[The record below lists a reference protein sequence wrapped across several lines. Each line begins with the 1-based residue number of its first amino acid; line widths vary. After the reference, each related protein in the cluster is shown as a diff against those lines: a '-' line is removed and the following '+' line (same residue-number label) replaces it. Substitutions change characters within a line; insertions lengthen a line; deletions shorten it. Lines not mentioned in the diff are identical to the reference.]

1 MMAVQQH
8 TQVVSR
14 TPTRTRLKVPRSR
27 RTSLEM
33 ARIANAIKAHPDV
46 HDVQTN
52 VQTGSIVVYHEP
64 YSNTLDNIAGTLQ
77 DIGIILGTVTGVEIP
92 VGQGK
97 SDMAEG
103 ITDAVADLNQRVGQA
118 TNGVV
123 DLRFLIPLGLGG
135 LAIHQLLRNGW
146 QVETTPWYVLA
157 YYAFDSFIKLHY
169 TQDPSQPKQ

>member
-1 MMAVQQH
+1 
-8 TQVVSR
+8 
-14 TPTRTRLKVPRSR
+14 
-27 RTSLEM
+27 M

-52 VQTGSIVVYHEP
+52 VQTGSIVVHHEP
-64 YSNTLDNIAGTLQ
+64 YSNTIDNITGTLQ
-77 DIGIILGTVTGVEIP
+77 DLGIILATITGVEIP

-123 DLRFLIPLGLGG
+123 DLRFLLPLGLGG

-146 QVETTPWYVLA
+146 QIETTPWYVLA

-169 TQDPSQPKQ
+169 TQDPSQSKQSH